1 MWASYEKQGVTRMMR
16 SINRRIFFTLFA
28 AITVSGFI
36 VICTLGQTVHRHKVN
51 SKTASVEAA
60 KTPPAYT
67 VTETEEGI
75 CVYKGENPKPYMIL
89 SFDPMML
96 SEYDREQL
104 EKGISFRSES
114 ELRRFI
120 EDLTS

>member
-1 MWASYEKQGVTRMMR
+1 MMR
-16 SINRRIFFTLFA
+16 SINKRIFFTLFA

-104 EKGISFRSES
+104 EKGISFSSES